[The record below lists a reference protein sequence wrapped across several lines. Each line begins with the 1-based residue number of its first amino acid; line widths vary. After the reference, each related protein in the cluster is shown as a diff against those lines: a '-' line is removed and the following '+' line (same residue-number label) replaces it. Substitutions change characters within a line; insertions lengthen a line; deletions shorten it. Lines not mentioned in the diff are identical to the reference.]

1 MKKEFL
7 IDVTG
12 HEEKKRSWCSVGR
25 GIYRRDDP
33 LSFLMIIGFFI
44 YVLVVFL
51 AVAFE
56 AIIR

>member
-1 MKKEFL
+1 MKKSFL
-7 IDVTG
+7 IDVAG
-12 HEEKKRSWCSVGR
+12 NEEKKRSWCSVGR